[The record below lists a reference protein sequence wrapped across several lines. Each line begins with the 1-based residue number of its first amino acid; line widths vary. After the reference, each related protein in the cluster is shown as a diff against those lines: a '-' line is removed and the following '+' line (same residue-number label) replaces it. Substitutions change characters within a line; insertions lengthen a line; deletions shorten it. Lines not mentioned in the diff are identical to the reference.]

1 MQPETLSQW
10 LTLFKSGD
18 MSGLDTLLADDA
30 VFMSPVVHSPQEG
43 KWITAKY
50 LSTAHKVLGNDS
62 FTYVNMW
69 WNETSAVL
77 EFEVTIDGIAI
88 NGIDMISWNASGKID
103 SFKVMIRPLK
113 AINLVHGLMRDA
125 LMAAA

>member
-1 MQPETLSQW
+1 MQPETLKQW
-10 LTLFKSGD
+10 LALFESGD
-18 MSGLDTLLADDA
+18 MSGLDTILAEDA
-30 VFMSPVVHSPQEG
+30 IFMSPVVHTPQEG
-43 KWITAKY
+43 KRITAKY

-62 FTYVNMW
+62 FTYTNLW

-77 EFEVTIDGIAI
+77 EFEVTVDGIAI
-88 NGIDMISWNASGKID
+88 NGIDMITWNAEGRID